1 MIRREF
7 ITLLGGAAAAW
18 PVTARAQQPAN
29 AHRIAVVRPS
39 GSVAD
44 MTEAGGNPIYRA
56 LFNELRRLGY
66 IERQNLIVERYSGEG
81 NQERYAEL
89 AREVVHTKPHLI
101 LAAST
106 PLVLIFKAATDTIPI
121 VGTMADPIAMG
132 VVSNLAWPGG
142 NVTGVSV
149 DAGLGS
155 GLNVFKSCRKS
166 FRPQEKWDT
175 SICAPARNC
184 SGKGFAGGSPGAGDC
199 TVWPTARTTHPRSR
213 ISARFGDD
221 VARALGWAHCQ

>member
-1 MIRREF
+1 MMRRREF
-7 ITLLGGAAAAW
+7 ITLVGGAAAW
-18 PVTARAQQPAN
+18 PLAARAQQPAN

-81 NQERYAEL
+81 HQERFAEL
-89 AREVVHTKPHLI
+89 AREVVRTKPHLI
-101 LAAST
+101 FVAST
-106 PLVLIFKAATDTIPI
+106 PVVLIFKAATDTIPI

-132 VVSNLAWPGG
+132 VVSNLARPGG

-149 DAGLGS
+149 DAGLEIWAKR
-155 GLNVFKSCRKS
+155 LQIL
-166 FRPQEKWDT
+166 QE
-175 SICAPARNC
+175 
-184 SGKGFAGGSPGAGDC
+184 
-199 TVWPTARTTHPRSR
+199 VVPTAKKVGYLYLRS
-213 ISARFGDD
+213 SWDLAQG
-221 VARALGWAHCQ
+221 RAMQ